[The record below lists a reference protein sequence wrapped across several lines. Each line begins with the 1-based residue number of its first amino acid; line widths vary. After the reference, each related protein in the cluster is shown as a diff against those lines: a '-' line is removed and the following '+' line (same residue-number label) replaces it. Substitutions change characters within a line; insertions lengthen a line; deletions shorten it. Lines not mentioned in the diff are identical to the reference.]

1 MKKLKNV
8 LACMLAAT
16 TMCGAVACGG
26 GNNGNKTEL
35 KVIIYEG
42 GYGYE
47 WVYDSI
53 RRFEAKYAEE
63 TFEEGK
69 TGVHIEVEHTKDTN
83 VNTMNSSAYDIYF
96 TNGAVPRDFS
106 QKGWLVDINDIVTEK
121 IDERD
126 GSRISIEDKIDE
138 NYRTV
143 LKNRGDSHY
152 YGLPYADFY
161 SGLTLDKEAFDARKW
176 YFAAPEETSKTQF
189 DSPYGTGYFITTD
202 TAKKSCGLDGV
213 YGTLDDGLP
222 TSVTELLILCARIK
236 QGGYVPFAFP
246 GGHKNYGNLLFTGL
260 WSSLAGYEEIRAGF
274 DYSGEVEVV
283 TGFSDEPL
291 FKGIDYIKKP
301 ITKKVGISEAEG
313 YYSTQTAA
321 RYYAYAFMQ
330 ICEEEGFFANISR
343 DDNVSHTATM
353 GRFLTNGLTDQEKIA
368 MLVEGSYW
376 YNEASD
382 NGEVKKYQVLKQK
395 QTGEKDAQKD
405 VRWMPLPSSL
415 DKTAE
420 VNADGVKNKYT
431 LTQSGNSFAVINAR
445 TKNKGEGVVNAA
457 KKFLQFTYT
466 DEELS
471 HRTGRHGVFC
481 TGVTHPVSAED
492 SAKLNVFQNSVI
504 EVAQNAKLIL
514 PTAQNDTFMDARSD
528 LKLDGKNYVSV
539 TYQGREYWSVVNIL
553 RSGIN
558 ARSMFELTEIDAT
571 GWTSYYKG

>member
-53 RRFEAKYAEE
+53 QRFEAKYAAES
-63 TFEEGK
+63 FEAGK
-69 TGVHIEVEHTKDTN
+69 TGVHIDVEHTKDTN

-96 TNGAVPRDFS
+96 TNGAIPRDFS

-138 NYRTV
+138 NYRIV

-405 VRWMPLPSSL
+405 VRWMPLPCSL

-445 TKNKGEGVVNAA
+445 TKNKGEGVLNAA